1 MTRPMTRSATPST
14 TRPTTPSTTR
24 PTTRSGEPRKARAIA
39 SAMASRVRRAPG
51 RAAFAAFVGTFV
63 AAFAGGAPARAQEQL
78 TVFTARSIVTLEPSQ
93 PLATAVAVQAGRIVS
108 LGSLEDLAPWLEGR
122 ETRIDRRFEGSV
134 LIPGLIDNHLHP
146 LLGALLL
153 PMDFVTPDD
162 WDLPDGKVK
171 AVHGQDNYRARLRA
185 LEASTPPGQP
195 LFSWGYHALFH
206 GPIGRDALDAI
217 STDRPIVVWHRSFHE
232 LYMNSAALADAGITP
247 ELVGDH
253 PHVNLAQGHFYE
265 TGIGIPLAALGPQ
278 LFAPERLR
286 VGLVMLRELVH
297 RGGITTMADMATG
310 LMTGSVQGDMAMMA
324 GVLDSEDTPFR
335 TLLVPEAGGLAVAL
349 GGNAAALAAIEALP
363 ATGSGR
369 LIHARKQVKLLADGA
384 FFSQLMQMG
393 PPGYIDGHHGE
404 WLMEPPALEAAAR
417 AYWNAGYTIHVHAN
431 GDAGVGATLDIL
443 QTLLEEKPR
452 FDHRFTLHHY
462 GYSTPEQARRLAA
475 LGAAVS
481 ANPNYLY
488 VLADKYSERGLG
500 PDRASQ
506 MSRLGSVVRAGA
518 SVSLHSDLT
527 MAPSQPLFLAWIA
540 ANRQSASGQVHAP
553 SERLT
558 PLEAIRAVTSEAAY
572 AIRMDD
578 QIGTLRAGKLAD
590 FTVVDRDPTAI
601 HASRLRDVEV
611 LATIFEGR
619 VYPIEPRTK

>member
-1 MTRPMTRSATPST
+1 MPRPAPHPSARPMAASGLAAQFTLFCLLALFTLAGSAAGTPAT
-14 TRPTTPSTTR
+14 DP
-24 PTTRSGEPRKARAIA
+24 AANA
-39 SAMASRVRRAPG
+39 SPI
-51 RAAFAAFVGTFV
+51 
-63 AAFAGGAPARAQEQL
+63 
-78 TVFTARSIVTLEPSQ
+78 TVFTARKIVTMEPSQ
-93 PLATAVAVQAGRIVS
+93 PTATAVAVRDGRILS
-108 LGSLEDLAPWLEGR
+108 LGSLEDLAPWLEGQ
-122 ETRIDRRFEGSV
+122 EYTVDRRFEGSV
-134 LIPGLIDNHLHP
+134 LLPGLIDNHLHP

-162 WDLPDGKVK
+162 WRLPDGNVE
-171 AVHGQDNYRARLRA
+171 AVHGQKEYRARLRA
-185 LEASTPPGQP
+185 LEARTPPGQP
-195 LFSWGYHALFH
+195 LFTWGYHALFH
-206 GPIGRDALDAI
+206 GPISRADLDAI
-217 STDRPIVVWHRSFHE
+217 SDERRIVVWHRSFHE
-232 LYMNSAALADAGITP
+232 IYMNTPALEAAGLTP
-247 ELVGDH
+247 EMVGDH
-253 PHVNLAQGHFYE
+253 PHVDLARGHFYE
-265 TGIGIPLAALGPQ
+265 TGGRFALSALGPE
-278 LFAPERLR
+278 LFAPARLQQ
-286 VGLVMLRELVH
+286 GLEMLRELAH
-297 RGGITTMADMATG
+297 QGGITTMADMATG
-310 LMTGSVQGDMAMMA
+310 LMTGSVEGDRALMA
-324 GVLDSEDTPFR
+324 GMLESEDTPFR
-335 TLLVPEAGGLAVAL
+335 TLLVPEAGGLSATL
-349 GGNAAALAAIEALP
+349 GGPEAALANIEALP
-363 ATGSGR
+363 DTGSGR
-369 LIHARKQVKLLADGA
+369 LSHARRQVKLLADGA

-404 WLMEPPALEAAAR
+404 WLMEPAQLEAVAR
-417 AYWNAGYTIHVHAN
+417 VFWNAGYTIHVHAN
-431 GDAGVGATLDIL
+431 GDEGVGATLDVL
-443 QTLLEEKPR
+443 QALLEENPR

-488 VLADKYSERGLG
+488 VLADKYSEQGLG

-540 ANRQSASGQVHAP
+540 ANRQSASGRVHAP
-553 SERLT
+553 AERLT

-601 HASRLRDVEV
+601 HASRLRDVQV

-619 VYPIEPRTK
+619 VYPIIEPRTK